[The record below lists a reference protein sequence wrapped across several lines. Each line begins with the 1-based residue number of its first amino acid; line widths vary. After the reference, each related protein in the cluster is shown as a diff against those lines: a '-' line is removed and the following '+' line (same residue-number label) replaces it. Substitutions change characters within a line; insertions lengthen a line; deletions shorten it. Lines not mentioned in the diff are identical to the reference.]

1 MGHKAGYCLRW
12 QAMVHNAGLIAIAL
26 FSFHAIS
33 SLVFSVVGLAP
44 SSPKWGLAL
53 TLEGFLIAAG
63 TAAGLRSLPFS
74 ETTMAQRLTGL
85 VSGGASLAILGFYTL
100 GQLTGQQA
108 QWAITGAVVGCLVG
122 GRLGIARARFW
133 QVAIALTSGLCAYG
147 AAFGLG
153 TWAWAA
159 IMVQRW
165 TLVLGLGLGTGL
177 YLWFTRRA
185 MAMAWR
191 HWRYG
196 PGGR

>member
-1 MGHKAGYCLRW
+1 MGQKAGYFFRW
-12 QAMVHNAGLIAIAL
+12 QAMLCNTGLIAIAL

-53 TLEGFLIAAG
+53 TLGGFLAVAG
-63 TAAGLRSLPFS
+63 TAAGLRSLPS
-74 ETTMAQRLTGL
+74 LGTMGQHLTGL
-85 VSGGASLAILGFYTL
+85 ISGAASVAILGFYTL

-108 QWAITGAVVGCLVG
+108 QWAITGAVIGCLVG
-122 GRLGIARARFW
+122 GKLGIARARVW

-147 AAFGLG
+147 VAFGLG
-153 TWAWAA
+153 TWALAA

-177 YLWFTRRA
+177 YLWLTRRA
-185 MAMAWR
+185 LGMAWR
-191 HWRYG
+191 HWRHG